1 MLNFKKISK
10 LLLVFMASSLTSYA
24 QFGYFED
31 ALRFGEFRSTGS
43 ARITGLGGTQIS
55 LGGDISNIHTNPAGL
70 GFFRRSEFSIT
81 PSFGNWRSE
90 SVFLNQSQTDNTGN
104 FAVPNISLVISNP
117 KAPLTTGAFRGGS
130 FGISFNRT
138 NHFNNQFGYFS
149 DNPSDYSLLDFYAN
163 QYNANGEPPLRA
175 PNGLPLDISLVFFD
189 NAAGFVVDPD
199 YAIGAPFAD
208 ETYIT
213 TGGNT
218 QTSISYGANFEN
230 KLFIGGLLG
239 LSTINYTRTINYGEE
254 FFDDGGVRALNW
266 RLNENY
272 RINGF
277 GANLGFGVIYKPIET
292 VNLGFNFQSPT
303 WFQMNREE
311 DGEIAGDFFDV
322 NGNLEFREDA
332 VSDIIISRS
341 SLNTPMR
348 LSGGATFFI
357 GKSGFISADIDYVD
371 YSTSNIGSRD
381 FNPNADNQTI
391 RNLYGATLNY
401 RVGGEYRYNIWRVRA
416 GYAFY
421 GDPFANS
428 NFDRSMQQLSG
439 GLGVRFSKM
448 YVDFALSASQFNQ
461 LYNSFPIINNGVNV
475 GPFTEIQNTRTNGM
489 LTVGFNF

>member
-1 MLNFKKISK
+1 MHRINKIFFV
-10 LLLVFMASSLTSYA
+10 LLFFSSLSIPAYS
-24 QFGYFED
+24 QFGYYED

-43 ARITGLGGTQIS
+43 ARITAIGGTQMS

-90 SVFLNQSQTDNTGN
+90 STYLGQNQTDNTGN
-104 FAVPNISLVISNP
+104 FAVPNLSLVISNP
-117 KAPLTTGAFRGGS
+117 RAPLTSGSFRGGS

-149 DNPSDYSLLDFYAN
+149 DNPNDYSLLDFYAN
-163 QYNANGEPPLRA
+163 QYNAGGEPPLRA
-175 PNGLPLDISLVFFD
+175 PSGLPLDISLVFFQ
-189 NAAGFVVDPD
+189 NGSFIVDPD

-208 ETYIT
+208 ETYVT
-213 TGGNT
+213 TGGST
-218 QTSISYGANFEN
+218 QTSIAYGANFDN
-230 KLFIGGLLG
+230 KLFIGGSLG
-239 LSTINYTRTINYGEE
+239 LSTINYTRSIDYGEE
-254 FFDDGGVRALNW
+254 FFDGNNVRALNW

-277 GANLGFGVIYKPIET
+277 GANLGLGIIYKPIET

-303 WFQMNREE
+303 WYQMNREE
-311 DGEIAGDFFDV
+311 EASIIGDFYDV
-322 NGNLEFREDA
+322 NGVLEFTEDA
-332 VSDIIISRS
+332 ISDIIISRS
-341 SLNTPMR
+341 TLSTPMR

-357 GKSGFISADIDYVD
+357 GKSGFISADVDYLD

-381 FNPNADNQTI
+381 FNASTDNQAI
-391 RNLYGATLNY
+391 NRLYGATLNY
-401 RVGGEYRYNIWRVRA
+401 RIGGEYRFDIWRVRA

-428 NFDRSMQQLSG
+428 TFDRSTQQISG
-439 GLGVRFSKM
+439 GLGVRLNKM
-448 YVDFALSASQFNQ
+448 YVDFALSSSQFNQ
-461 LYNSFPIINNGVNV
+461 LYNSFPIINNGQNV
-475 GPFTEIQNTRTNGM
+475 GPFTEIRNNRTNGM